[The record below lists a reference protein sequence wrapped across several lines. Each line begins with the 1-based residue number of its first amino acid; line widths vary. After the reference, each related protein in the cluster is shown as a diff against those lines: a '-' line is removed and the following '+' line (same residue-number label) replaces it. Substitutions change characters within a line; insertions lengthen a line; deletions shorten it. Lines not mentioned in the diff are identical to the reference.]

1 MQSHDASL
9 SVTAARVGLWDMLKY
24 NIQKLDRKKDV
35 SLLWA
40 GACLCFQFPVEFTA
54 GAQR

>member
-1 MQSHDASL
+1 MQSDDASL
-9 SVTAARVGLWDMLKY
+9 SVTAVRAGLWDMLKY
-24 NIQKLDRKKDV
+24 NIKKLDRKKDV